1 VLEALSDAGVDPSQL
16 MAAPSD
22 VITGEGLEA
31 TLDAVGK
38 VDVLINKFGI
48 FGASV
53 TVEITDE

>member
-1 VLEALSDAGVDPSQL
+1 